1 MEETLT
7 LEERDDKKIDYYHFA
22 LQRRLRTVMECSIQG

>member
-7 LEERDDKKIDYYHFA
+7 LEERDNKKRDYYQFA
-22 LQRRLRTVMECSIQG
+22 LQKRLRTVMECSIQG